1 MQLSG
6 GLSEMSD
13 RVKWFSRGVTV
24 LLIVGCNGILLGG
37 LWASGINLE
46 IVLSQPELFDPSRG
60 ACVGVAWVDVVGA
73 DRPLRLCSEWLDF
86 RDISGNTHKILQH
99 EVIAMKTDGQLYY
112 RDQHHSHRQVAWL
125 VGSVIFVMGGG
136 MWVKH
141 SLIRWYRT
149 RVERGEGP

>member
-6 GLSEMSD
+6 VNK

-46 IVLSQPELFDPSRG
+46 IILSQAEFFDPQKG
-60 ACVGVAWVDVVGA
+60 ACVGVAWVDVEGV

-86 RDISGNTHKILQH
+86 RDISGKTHKILQQ
-99 EVIAMKTDGQLYY
+99 EVIGMKTNGELYY
-112 RDQHHSHRQVAWL
+112 RDQHHSHLQVAGL
-125 VGSVIFVMGGG
+125 VGYVILVIGSG
-136 MWVKH
+136 MWLKH

-149 RVERGEGP
+149 RVEKRCEGPS